1 MEPEDDELLLDW
13 SGEVRSTY
21 EGDPVTN
28 GLGVIPVLPSRFG
41 VNVTAV
47 YDSGDSSYA
56 YPLNLGHNYVC
67 ENGNENYDHNYS
79 PNIRW
84 WQDGHLYI
92 YFGNHTS
99 NDLYFI
105 FY

>member
-1 MEPEDDELLLDW
+1 MRCQLEPEDDELLLDW

-47 YDSGDSSYA
+47 YDSG
-56 YPLNLGHNYVC
+56 N
-67 ENGNENYDHNYS
+67 
-79 PNIRW
+79 
-84 WQDGHLYI
+84 
-92 YFGNHTS
+92 
-99 NDLYFI
+99 
-105 FY
+105 